1 MKFLFCVSFFS
12 LSLFSTLNKSS
23 HSLLDYKIMAE
34 KANDNFMEGGLTGMQ
49 LKFRC

>member
-1 MKFLFCVSFFS
+1 MYEFFFF
-12 LSLFSTLNKSS
+12 LFSTLNKSS

-34 KANDNFMEGGLTGMQ
+34 EANDNFMGGGLTGVQ